1 MSEPG
6 VLTDLFFGRR
16 ISLYPF
22 QRSQMHANTYAHMLA
37 KAKKQTKTMP
47 LDKPGMLEKQLI
59 MLNSRDA
66 DLYQD
71 TCTNTAITSG
81 IRLCRVW
88 P

>member
-6 VLTDLFFGRR
+6 VLTDLFWTANQLVS
-16 ISLYPF
+16 ISTQSGARKHL
-22 QRSQMHANTYAHMLA
+22 STCA
-37 KAKKQTKTMP
+37 KAKKQTKKMP

-59 MLNSRDA
+59 MLDSRDA